1 MSSVSCKWWT
11 GYKYK
16 YKIKTYNAPY
26 VTRVIR
32 RRGDWK
38 NSSLKCILSFNP
50 AHSLIHLNS
59 MSIHK
64 GWFKGACT
72 VLFPFRISPCNRTLK
87 STYDYKKRVSL
98 FSFLALFM
106 PTVSSWRNISSLHNT
121 SWHPPS
127 WNYTPSAH
135 YWGSWPHGR
144 IYTTIS
150 IHKSSSLWRGQ
161 LEYLKCRTTIY
172 CGLPK
177 TPLEKAYNPP
187 TLAKNKAVTYTCCF
201 CDHRRLTMHLF
212 YSDPQLVPVC
222 YPSREPDLTF
232 GSGYLAPNFFG
243 TPGLD
248 SLKICLHSSSSNV
261 AYKVTFTLAWNM
273 NWQYWSTSGW
283 FARSN
288 SH

>member
-1 MSSVSCKWWT
+1 M
-11 GYKYK
+11 
-16 YKIKTYNAPY
+16 
-26 VTRVIR
+26 
-32 RRGDWK
+32 DWK
-38 NSSLKCILSFNP
+38 NSSLKCLLSFNP

-72 VLFPFRISPCNRTLK
+72 VLFPFRVSPCNRTLK
-87 STYDYKKRVSL
+87 STYDYKKRV
-98 FSFLALFM
+98 ALSM

-135 YWGSWPHGR
+135 YWGSWPHGM
-144 IYTTIS
+144 IYTTVS

-187 TLAKNKAVTYTCCF
+187 TLAKNKAVTYTRCF
-201 CDHRRLTMHLF
+201 CDHSWKVNNASLLLR
-212 YSDPQLVPVC
+212 PPAGAW
-222 YPSREPDLTF
+222 PDLWVW
-232 GSGYLAPNFFG
+232 LPHPNFFG
-243 TPGLD
+243 TRGLD

-261 AYKVTFTLAWNM
+261 AYEVTFTLARNM
-273 NWQYWSTSGW
+273 NWQY
-283 FARSN
+283 
-288 SH
+288 